1 MVHPRSMALAAVP
14 ILGVLLL
21 TSIAGA
27 SATSFTGSVSATGTS
42 WRAHVFTVS
51 GTGTLTAKLT
61 WSTRSAQLKLSLARK
76 NPDGTWTGTAGR
88 SGAQPMSLTAPV
100 SPGTWRLGV
109 KALAGSSSYT
119 LSATWP
125 DSGLPPISSPPY
137 LTLLFSRSEIT
148 AADNCVAND
157 TGVARLDTVVAP
169 EFARRGIKGTGTV
182 ETGVT
187 LQSAP
192 SCLHWKETLAASWD
206 QLAMLRDTYGWSFVS
221 HSRSYA
227 QNLGA
232 LSAQEQWN
240 ETCGSIQD
248 LERHSQTRGDGLF
261 AYPNNKWDLT
271 VQTNMVSKCFAFGRR
286 YGSGVT
292 TKANG
297 TTAPYWQSTRGISGG
312 KCRDSARACS
322 TMSTPTA
329 YESPDAVAAAIR
341 GLQPNQWLTL
351 QTYLL
356 VTGSRPGLWDCT
368 APNWQDHWSNDA
380 ERYCWNDYQH
390 ILDAIPSGVVVTDPK
405 TVAQNW
411 GRTNYTPPT
420 TGLASR

>member
-1 MVHPRSMALAAVP
+1 MALAAVP

-411 GRTNYTPPT
+411 GRTNYTPAT